1 MATPDA
7 GGPSRQPPVPID
19 VDSGSQSSD
28 SDSANHSYGLG
39 QQPAPLCQWRTG
51 RYHHRECSRYFDC
64 PTHIVERALS
74 DAEQY
79 SEEEQEQEDA
89 QGRPDSSTVSPLSED
104 GDGNDGHQ
112 RIRRPLPEPP
122 VAGGEALDTM
132 LEGVRLSRP
141 GGPERDG
148 PRESANTPD
157 TPVGNL
163 AFQPHTRTEA
173 GRAEARGNGNGD
185 GGSGVPQPPSPVS
198 PMPRDRGPIYGR
210 QASDVSA
217 AGPAP
222 ATRLISRPSPTLST
236 PTAGSS
242 EVMLPRWQPDSE
254 ATYCPICGTQ
264 FSFFVRKHHC
274 R

>member
-7 GGPSRQPPVPID
+7 GGPSRQPPVPLD

-28 SDSANHSYGLG
+28 SDSAHHSYGLG

-79 SEEEQEQEDA
+79 SEEEQEQDGV
-89 QGRPDSSTVSPLSED
+89 QGRPDPSTVSPLSDD
-104 GDGNDGHQ
+104 GDENDGHQ
-112 RIRRPLPEPP
+112 RIRTPLPEPS
-122 VAGGEALDTM
+122 VAGGEEALDTM
-132 LEGVRLSRP
+132 LEGVRLSV
-141 GGPERDG
+141 GPVRDG
-148 PRESANTPD
+148 PGEGANTPD

-163 AFQPHTRTEA
+163 PFQPHTHPEA
-173 GRAEARGNGNGD
+173 GRPEARGDGNGD
-185 GGSGVPQPPSPVS
+185 GGSGVPQPPPPSP
-198 PMPRDRGPIYGR
+198 PMLRDRGPIYGR
-210 QASDVSA
+210 QAIDVSA

-222 ATRLISRPSPTLST
+222 ATRLIARPAPTLST